1 MDSLSPPD
9 FSKPSFLPSSSFVI
23 TCACLAIDPTTNTVL
38 LTRELSAQRTMATE
52 LSMTDGESQAQAACR
67 IPQGPKNIDEGL
79 LSAAVRH
86 TLSETGLRVEP
97 LRIRVPTR
105 AGLGHYGTGGVSVRV
120 GGDGVTVSAHGGD
133 GMVDAGWVV
142 EDLEN
147 CEPFAVGEGEDG
159 GVRRIVLYF
168 LAKGSKAAVAV
179 ADGAKREAVW
189 AEVKDVEGGV
199 VRVADEELEVV
210 HTAVGLAKRAKVL
223 S

>member
-1 MDSLSPPD
+1 MQQTTAAESL
-9 FSKPSFLPSSSFVI
+9 V
-23 TCACLAIDPTTNTVL
+23 TNG
-38 LTRELSAQRTMATE
+38 EAEAQNT
-52 LSMTDGESQAQAACR
+52 CR

-86 TLSETGLRVEP
+86 TLCKTGFRVEP

-105 AGLGHYGTGGVSVRV
+105 AGVGHYLGGGVSVRV
-120 GGDGVTVSAHGGD
+120 GVDGVTIASHGGD
-133 GMVDAGWVV
+133 GAVDAGDVV

-147 CEPFAVGEGEDG
+147 CEPFAVREGGEG

-168 LAKGSKAAVAV
+168 LAKGSKGAAPV
-179 ADGAKREAVW
+179 ADGGKREAAW

-199 VRVADEELEVV
+199 VRVGGEELEVV
-210 HTAVGLAKRAKVL
+210 RAAVALAKRAGIL